1 MRVDTKK
8 NEECCGC
15 TACESACPHGAIRM
29 EADGLGFLYPRID
42 DSKCVDCGLCVKVC
56 QFGKEYSREG
66 RWDVPEVYAVR
77 LKDEVQLS
85 RSQSGGAFYAL
96 AVRMLE
102 RGGVVYGTGFADHFR
117 VVHKRVET
125 VAELE
130 ELRGSK
136 YVQSDL
142 RGVFPRVREDLRA
155 GRLVLFSGTPCQVS
169 GLQSYVGRRLQAGLY
184 TVDLVCHGV
193 PSPAV
198 WADYVDYVERKTGE
212 KCESVKFRD
221 KTFGWAS
228 HRETF
233 CFAHGRKLDRVT
245 FRVLFYK
252 HYMLRDSCHV
262 CPYTNLKRCSD
273 VTVGDFWGWT
283 RISREFGD
291 NKGVSLVLVSSERG
305 RELFDEAK
313 SGIYLIPSNP
323 TDCLQPQL
331 QYPSGRHR
339 LREAFIRDYEA
350 RGFEYVARRYG
361 DLGWR
366 YRAALLKGRIVN
378 ALRRLKSKI

>member
-8 NEECCGC
+8 KEECCGC
-15 TACESACPHGAIRM
+15 TACESACPHDAIRM

-56 QFGKEYSREG
+56 QFGKGYSREG

-77 LKDEVQLS
+77 LKDEEQLS

-96 AVRMLE
+96 AVWMLE
-102 RGGVVYGTGFADHFR
+102 RGGVVYGVGFADHFR

-142 RGVFPRVREDLRA
+142 RGVFPRVKEDLRA
-155 GRLVLFSGTPCQVS
+155 GRQVLFSGTSCQVS
-169 GLQSYVGRRLQAGLY
+169 GLQSYVGRRLSAGLY

-198 WADYVDYVERKTGE
+198 WADYVDYVEHEAGE
-212 KCESVKFRD
+212 ECQSVKFRD
-221 KTFGWAS
+221 KAFGWVGCT
-228 HRETF
+228 ETF
-233 CFAHGRKLDRVT
+233 RFLSGNTIHRKSYVYMY
-245 FRVLFYK
+245 FRHLM
-252 HYMLRDSCHV
+252 HRSSCHV

-283 RISREFGD
+283 KISQEFGD

-313 SGIYLIPSNP
+313 SGLYLIPSNP

-331 QYPSGRHR
+331 QYPSGRHH

>member
-56 QFGKEYSREG
+56 QFGKGYSREG

-102 RGGVVYGTGFADHFR
+102 RGGVVYGAGFVDHFR

-142 RGVFPRVREDLRA
+142 RGVFPRVKDDLRA
-155 GRLVLFSGTPCQVS
+155 GRKV
-169 GLQSYVGRRLQAGLY
+169 YVGRRLRAGLY

-221 KTFGWAS
+221 KAFGWAS

-233 CFAHGRKLDRVT
+233 CFAYGRKLDRVT

-262 CPYTNLKRCSD
+262 CPYTNLQRCSD

-313 SGIYLIPSNP
+313 SGLYLIPSNP

-331 QYPSGRHR
+331 QYPSGRHH

>member
-1 MRVDTKK
+1 M
-8 NEECCGC
+8 
-15 TACESACPHGAIRM
+15 
-29 EADGLGFLYPRID
+29 
-42 DSKCVDCGLCVKVC
+42 
-56 QFGKEYSREG
+56 
-66 RWDVPEVYAVR
+66 R
-77 LKDEVQLS
+77 LKDEEQLS

-96 AVRMLE
+96 AVWMLE
-102 RGGVVYGTGFADHFR
+102 RGGVVYGVGFADHFR

-155 GRLVLFSGTPCQVS
+155 GRHVLFSGTPCQVS
-169 GLQSYVGRRLQAGLY
+169 GLQSYVGRRLSAGLY

-198 WADYVDYVERKTGE
+198 WADYVDYVEHEAGE
-212 KCESVKFRD
+212 ECQSVKFRD
-221 KTFGWAS
+221 KAFGWVGCT
-228 HRETF
+228 ETF
-233 CFAHGRKLDRVT
+233 RFLSGNTIHRKSYVYMY
-245 FRVLFYK
+245 FRHLM
-252 HYMLRDSCHV
+252 HRSSCHV

-283 RISREFGD
+283 KISREFGD
-291 NKGVSLVLVSSERG
+291 NKGVSLVLVCSDKG

-313 SGIYLIPSNP
+313 SGLYLIPSNP

-331 QYPSGRHR
+331 QYPSGRHH

>member
-1 MRVDTKK
+1 
-8 NEECCGC
+8 
-15 TACESACPHGAIRM
+15 M

-56 QFGKEYSREG
+56 QFGKGYSREG

-77 LKDEVQLS
+77 LKDEEQLS

-102 RGGVVYGTGFADHFR
+102 RGGVVYGVGFADHFR

-155 GRLVLFSGTPCQVS
+155 GRQVLFSGTSCQVS
-169 GLQSYVGRRLQAGLY
+169 GLQSYVGRRLSAGLY

-198 WADYVDYVERKTGE
+198 WADYVDYVEHEAGE
-212 KCESVKFRD
+212 ECQSVKFRD
-221 KTFGWAS
+221 KAFGWVGCT
-228 HRETF
+228 ETF
-233 CFAHGRKLDRVT
+233 RFLSGNTIHRKSYVYMY
-245 FRVLFYK
+245 FRHLM
-252 HYMLRDSCHV
+252 HQHA
-262 CPYTNLKRCSD
+262 
-273 VTVGDFWGWT
+273 
-283 RISREFGD
+283 I
-291 NKGVSLVLVSSERG
+291 
-305 RELFDEAK
+305 
-313 SGIYLIPSNP
+313 
-323 TDCLQPQL
+323 
-331 QYPSGRHR
+331 
-339 LREAFIRDYEA
+339 
-350 RGFEYVARRYG
+350 
-361 DLGWR
+361 
-366 YRAALLKGRIVN
+366 
-378 ALRRLKSKI
+378 

>member
-1 MRVDTKK
+1 MRVDTKSK
-8 NEECCGC
+8 EECCGC
-15 TACESACPHGAIRM
+15 TACESVCPHGAISM
-29 EADGLGFLYPRID
+29 KADSLGFLYPCID

-56 QFGKEYSREG
+56 QFGKEYSREEK
-66 RWDVPEVYAVR
+66 WAEPAVYAVR
-77 LKDEVQLS
+77 LKDEEQLC

-96 AVRMLE
+96 AVQMLE
-102 RGGVVYGTGFADHFR
+102 RGGVVYGACFAEHFR
-117 VVHKRVET
+117 VVHKRVGT

-142 RGVFPRVREDLRA
+142 RGVFPRVKDDLRA
-155 GRLVLFSGTPCQVS
+155 GRKVLFSGTPCQVS
-169 GLQSYVGRRLQAGLY
+169 GLQSYVGRRLRAGLY

-221 KTFGWAS
+221 KAFGWAS
-228 HRETF
+228 QRETF
-233 CFAHGRKLDRVT
+233 CFAKGRKLDRIT
-245 FRVLFYK
+245 FRILFYA

-283 RISREFGD
+283 KISREFGD
-291 NKGVSLVLVSSERG
+291 NKGVSLVLVNSDRG
-305 RELFDEAK
+305 REMFDEAQ
-313 SGIYLIPSNP
+313 SELYLIPSNA

-339 LREAFIRDYEA
+339 KRVAFIRDYEK